1 MLTVF
6 LSGLYL
12 FVFLFAWYIILMFIF
27 RVIRVFALKTGKIDV
42 NKWTSPV
49 VGLALA
55 YIIMALIIGI

>member
-1 MLTVF
+1 MLTAF

-12 FVFLFAWYIILMFIF
+12 FLFIFAWYILIMFGF
-27 RVIRVFALKTGKIDV
+27 RVAKVFALKTGKIDV

-55 YIIMALIIGI
+55 YIIMALIIGL

>member
-1 MLTVF
+1 MLSVF

-12 FVFLFAWYIILMFIF
+12 FVFIFAWYIILVFGF
-27 RVIRVFALKTGKIDV
+27 NVLKVFALKTGKIDV

-55 YIIMALIIGI
+55 YIIMALIIGL